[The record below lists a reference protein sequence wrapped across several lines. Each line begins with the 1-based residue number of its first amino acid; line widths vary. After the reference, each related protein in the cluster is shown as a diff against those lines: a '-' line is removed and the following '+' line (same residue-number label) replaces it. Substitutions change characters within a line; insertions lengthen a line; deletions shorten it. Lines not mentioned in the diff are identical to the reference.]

1 MTKKEQ
7 ALFKVKIDKMSARYG
22 KAAKSNPKFRETFIE
37 FLDISVG
44 VDNLCNALNMVE
56 QAAIER
62 EESMYKWFNEAK
74 KFEERVLQLE
84 EDKKALLT
92 RIAELEKEHEV

>member
-7 ALFKVKIDKMSARYG
+7 ALFKVKLDKMSKRYFEAT
-22 KAAKSNPKFRETFIE
+22 KANPKFRDTYIE

-44 VDNLCNALNMVE
+44 VDNLCNDLNMIE

-62 EESMYKWFNEAK
+62 EDSMYKWFDIAK
-74 KFEERVLQLE
+74 KHEERVLQLE

-92 RIAELEKEHEV
+92 RIAELEKEYEV